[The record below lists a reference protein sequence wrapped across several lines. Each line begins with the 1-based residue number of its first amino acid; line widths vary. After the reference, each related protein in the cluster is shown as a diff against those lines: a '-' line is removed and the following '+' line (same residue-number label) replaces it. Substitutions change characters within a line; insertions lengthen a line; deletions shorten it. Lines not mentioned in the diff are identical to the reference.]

1 MDYIK
6 YLRNMVGKNNV
17 ILVAAGA
24 FVLDKKNRLLLHQR
38 SDNGY
43 WGVPGGFMELGES
56 VE

>member
-1 MDYIK
+1 
-6 YLRNMVGKNNV
+6 MVGKNNV